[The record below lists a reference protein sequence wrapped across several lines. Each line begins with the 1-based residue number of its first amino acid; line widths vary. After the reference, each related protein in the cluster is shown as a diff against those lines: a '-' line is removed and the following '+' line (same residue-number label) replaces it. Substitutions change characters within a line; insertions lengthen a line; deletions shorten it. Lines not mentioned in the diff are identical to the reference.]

1 MPYEFSP
8 ESFTTF
14 TSDILAANGDQAT
27 ITDHIGEMADVITS
41 AYAEI
46 NRIKDEMKTLESE
59 RDRLKDT
66 NSRLILRVGAFS
78 DNVVD
83 KGSYSP
89 EKISVRDY
97 MDEYFRT
104 HDE

>member
-1 MPYEFSP
+1 MPYEFNP
-8 ESFTTF
+8 ESFTAF

-41 AYAEI
+41 AYAEMTKV
-46 NRIKDEMKTLESE
+46 REEMKSVELE

-66 NSRLILRVGAFS
+66 NSRLIMRVGAFS
-78 DNVVD
+78 ENSVD
-83 KGSYSP
+83 ARPPVS

-97 MDEYFRT
+97 MDEYFKT

>member
-1 MPYEFSP
+1 MAYEFSP

-46 NRIKDEMKTLESE
+46 NRIKDDMKTLESE

-78 DNVVD
+78 DNAVD
-83 KGSYSP
+83 ARPPVS